1 MKKVLVTG
9 AAGFIGSHLCEAL
22 LAKGIEVIGI
32 DCFTDYYPRAIKEKN
47 LSSFRN
53 NPNFKFIE
61 DNLLKVDLNY
71 PLSGVD
77 TVFHLAAQPGVRY
90 SWENFQVYL
99 ENNIHATQKLLEAC
113 KEKKPQF
120 VFASSSSVYGNAPLP
135 ITENVATMPISPY
148 GLTKVSG
155 ENLCKLYAHEFKI
168 PTIVLRYFT
177 VYGPRQRPDM
187 AIYKF
192 FNSIINGKEVEVYGD
207 GNQTRDMTYVSDIV
221 DATILAGEFETDYL
235 VFNIGSGIRTQLKEV
250 IRTIEVLTGKK
261 AKINYKPAAKGDM
274 KDTWAEIGKAKA
286 YLNYEPKIKLEEGLG
301 KYLEW
306 YMLSRASLTPF
317 EMGDK

>member
-22 LAKGIEVIGI
+22 LAKGIEVVGV
-32 DCFTDYYPRAIKEKN
+32 DCFTDYYPRAIKERN
-47 LSSFRN
+47 LSSFKDD
-53 NPNFKFIE
+53 PKFKFING
-61 DNLLKVDLNY
+61 DLLKIDINY
-71 PLSGVD
+71 LLDGVD

-135 ITENVATMPISPY
+135 ITENVSTMPISPY

-155 ENLCKLYAHEFKI
+155 ENLCKLYAYEFKI

-177 VYGPRQRPDM
+177 AYGPRQRPDM

-192 FNSIINGKEVEVYGD
+192 FNSIIEGKEVEIYGN
-207 GNQTRDMTYVSDIV
+207 GSQTRDMTYVSDIV
-221 DATILAGEFETDYL
+221 NATLLAGEFETEYL
-235 VFNIGSGIRTQLKEV
+235 VFNIASGTRTPINDV
-250 IRTIEVLTGKK
+250 IKIIEKLTGKK
-261 AKINYKPAAKGDM
+261 AKINYKPPAKGDM
-274 KDTWAEIGKAKA
+274 KDTWAEIGKSKA
-286 YLNYEPKIKLEEGLG
+286 YLNYEPKVSLEEGLG

-306 YMLSRASLTPF
+306 YF
-317 EMGDK
+317 KNK